1 MGTLDSEA
9 AHEEPPRRAV
19 RSLRSADQAGRHHA
33 QRRAGILAAVRLGV
47 DDAHHEGLDRRVS
60 LIAKRA

>member
-1 MGTLDSEA
+1 MLSDLSA
-9 AHEEPPRRAV
+9 ALTTQDATMP
-19 RSLRSADQAGRHHA
+19 